1 LKKLSGHER
10 LTAAF
15 TVKYR
20 TGRIMMRAA
29 LIVILIVAS
38 ISFRSQAAQSQTASA
53 LPPTQRVTLKWLGT
67 AGWEIQIGQT
77 KVLIDPFLTRRQAVA
92 SEEWKTDQEAVLKVI
107 SGADYIFAGHS
118 HVDHMGDIPFIAK
131 RFGAKVIGS
140 RTTVNLS
147 LSAGLEQSQL
157 TTISGGEKLDFKD
170 FSVQVIKSQH
180 GILTRDGRKRQ
191 PRSAE
196 ITRPLSGPILGK
208 HFVEG
213 GSYLYYFTFGKL
225 RVLHQSTGNFIE
237 ENLQSLDPDVAIL
250 AENSNYDWPEAIKV
264 LRPRTVIVHHYDD
277 WRVPLSSGMT
287 AAVRRRAQRL
297 ERRVKFVDRN
307 IKVIIPE
314 FLQTIT
320 FE

>member
-1 LKKLSGHER
+1 
-10 LTAAF
+10 
-15 TVKYR
+15 
-20 TGRIMMRAA
+20 MRAA

-38 ISFRSQAAQSQTASA
+38 IAFGSQAAQSQSGSASA
-53 LPPTQRVTLKWLGT
+53 MQHVTLKWLGT

-77 KVLIDPFLTRRQAVA
+77 KILIDPFLTRQQAVA
-92 SEEWKTDQEAVLKVI
+92 SEEWKTDEEAVLKVI

-118 HVDHMGDIPFIAK
+118 HADHIGDIPFIAK
-131 RFGAKVIGS
+131 RFGAKILGS

-147 LSAGLEQSQL
+147 LSAGVDKAQL

-180 GILTRDGRKRQ
+180 GILTRDGQKRQ

-196 ITRPLSGPILGK
+196 ITRPLSGPIFGK

-225 RVLHQSTGNFIE
+225 SLLHQSTGNFIE
-237 ENLQSLDPDVAIL
+237 ENLQGLESDIAIL
-250 AENSNYDWPEAIKV
+250 AENGNYNWTEALKI
-264 LRPRTVIVHHYDD
+264 LRPKTVVVHHYDD

-297 ERRVKFVDRN
+297 EKDVKALDRN

-320 FE
+320 LE

>member
-1 LKKLSGHER
+1 
-10 LTAAF
+10 
-15 TVKYR
+15 
-20 TGRIMMRAA
+20 MR
-29 LIVILIVAS
+29 VILMVILMIAS
-38 ISFRSQAAQSQTASA
+38 ISVRCDAAQWENGSA
-53 LPPTQRVTLKWLGT
+53 LPLTERVTLKWLGT

-77 KVLIDPFLTRRQAVA
+77 KILIDPFLTRQQADA
-92 SEEWKTDQEAVLKVI
+92 SEEWKTDEAAVLKVI

-118 HVDHMGDIPFIAK
+118 HADHVGDIPFIAK
-131 RFGAKVIGS
+131 RFGAKILGS

-147 LSAGLEQSQL
+147 LSAGVDKAQL
-157 TTISGGEKLDFKD
+157 TTISGGEKLDFQD

-180 GILTRDGRKRQ
+180 GILTRDGQKRQ

-225 RVLHQSTGNFIE
+225 SLLHQSTGNFIE
-237 ENLQSLDPDVAIL
+237 ENLQGLEPDIAIL
-250 AENSNYDWPEAIKV
+250 AENGNYDWNEALKI
-264 LRPRTVIVHHYDD
+264 LRPKMVVVHHYDD

-297 ERRVKFVDRN
+297 EKDVKSVDRN

-320 FE
+320 LE

>member
-1 LKKLSGHER
+1 
-10 LTAAF
+10 
-15 TVKYR
+15 
-20 TGRIMMRAA
+20 MRAA

-38 ISFRSQAAQSQTASA
+38 IAFGSQAAQCQTGSAS
-53 LPPTQRVTLKWLGT
+53 PMQHVTLKWLGT

-77 KVLIDPFLTRRQAVA
+77 KILIDPFLTRQQAVA
-92 SEEWKTDQEAVLKVI
+92 SEEWKTDEEAVLKVI

-118 HVDHMGDIPFIAK
+118 HADHIGDIPFIAK
-131 RFGAKVIGS
+131 RFGAKILGS

-147 LSAGLEQSQL
+147 LSAGVDKAQL

-180 GILTRDGRKRQ
+180 GILTRDGQKRQ

-213 GSYLYYFTFGKL
+213 GSYLYYFSFGKL
-225 RVLHQSTGNFIE
+225 SLLHQSTGNFIE
-237 ENLQSLDPDVAIL
+237 ENLQGLEPDIAIL
-250 AENSNYDWPEAIKV
+250 AENGNYEWTEALKI
-264 LRPRTVIVHHYDD
+264 LRPKTVVVHHYDD

-297 ERRVKFVDRN
+297 EKDVKSVDRD
-307 IKVIIPE
+307 IKVIIPD
-314 FLQTIT
+314 FFQTLT
-320 FE
+320 LE

>member
-1 LKKLSGHER
+1 
-10 LTAAF
+10 
-15 TVKYR
+15 
-20 TGRIMMRAA
+20 MRAA
-29 LIVILIVAS
+29 LIVILIMAS
-38 ISFRSQAAQSQTASA
+38 IAFGSQAAQSQSGSAS
-53 LPPTQRVTLKWLGT
+53 PTTQHVSLKWLGT

-77 KVLIDPFLTRRQAVA
+77 KILIDPFLTRQQAVA
-92 SEEWKTDQEAVLKVI
+92 SEEWKTDEEAVLKVI

-118 HVDHMGDIPFIAK
+118 HADHIGDIPFIAK
-131 RFGAKVIGS
+131 RLGAKVIGS
-140 RTTVNLS
+140 ATTVNLS
-147 LSAGLEQSQL
+147 LSAGVDKAQL

-180 GILTRDGRKRQ
+180 GILTRDGQKRQ

-225 RVLHQSTGNFIE
+225 ILLHQSTGNFIE
-237 ENLQSLDPDVAIL
+237 ENLPGLEPDIAIL
-250 AENSNYDWPEAIKV
+250 AENSNYDWTEALKI
-264 LRPRTVIVHHYDD
+264 LRPKTVVVHHYDD

-297 ERRVKFVDRN
+297 EQDVKSVDRN
-307 IKVIIPE
+307 IKVIIPG
-314 FLQTIT
+314 FLQTLT
-320 FE
+320 LE

>member
-1 LKKLSGHER
+1 
-10 LTAAF
+10 
-15 TVKYR
+15 
-20 TGRIMMRAA
+20 MRAA
-29 LIVILIVAS
+29 LTVIFIVAA
-38 ISFRSQAAQSQTASA
+38 IAFGFQAAESQTGSAS
-53 LPPTQRVTLKWLGT
+53 PTQHVTLKWLGT
-67 AGWEIQIGQT
+67 AGWDIQIGQT
-77 KVLIDPFLTRRQAVA
+77 KILIDPFLTRQQPVV
-92 SEEWKTDQEAVLKVI
+92 SEEWKTDEQAVLNVI

-118 HVDHMGDIPFIAK
+118 HADHVGDIPFIAK

-147 LSAGLEQSQL
+147 LTAGVDKAQL

-180 GILTRDGRKRQ
+180 GILTRDGQKRQ

-196 ITRPLSGPILGK
+196 ITHPLSGPILGK

-225 RVLHQSTGNFIE
+225 SLLHQSTGNFVE
-237 ENLQSLDPDVAIL
+237 ENLQGLEPEIAIL
-250 AENSNYDWPEAIKV
+250 AENGNYDWTEALKI
-264 LRPRTVIVHHYDD
+264 LRPKTVVVHHYDD

-297 ERRVKFVDRN
+297 EKDVKSVDRN

-320 FE
+320 LE